1 MSLDRLEW
9 PIDNRQDVE
18 SEDDSKVGDGGSRDM
33 ENKKHFEE

>member
-18 SEDDSKVGDGGSRDM
+18 SEDDSKLGDGGSRDSVLM
-33 ENKKHFEE
+33 K